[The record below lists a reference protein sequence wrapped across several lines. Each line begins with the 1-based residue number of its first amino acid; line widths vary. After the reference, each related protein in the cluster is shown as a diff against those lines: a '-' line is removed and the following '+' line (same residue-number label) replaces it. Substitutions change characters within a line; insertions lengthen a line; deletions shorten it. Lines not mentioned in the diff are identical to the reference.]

1 MLSGR
6 ADPFARGSYS
16 YVAVGSSGK
25 DYDVLGLPVKNKV
38 FFAGEHTCKEYP
50 DTVGGAM
57 LSGLKAAN
65 QTLAELLGEEA
76 YDLSEL
82 AALGDG
88 EALGELDSD
97 EGELGSDDEA
107 EEDSEEDG
115 AGAEEKEDKD
125 NELRRYEREQ
135 ARRQA
140 KEEERA
146 SSYNERVRV
155 LRILQSL
162 SLRNWDELLDLALT
176 VRTAQG
182 QRVLA
187 QGLLKLSPML
197 LARAAADGELLAALN
212 TILEE
217 RAGDFSR
224 DGPSPVVISLLKLL
238 LRLPADMD
246 AMRAAGLARTLHVRT
261 LRLEVA
267 RHWTAGESGPPK
279 APGTPK
285 TSLPAEQPPAPE
297 QPQQPEDD
305 LLPQARQDEGYLGK
319 EAEAAQAQAEL
330 DRLQQELAEI
340 QARNRT

>member
-1 MLSGR
+1 M
-6 ADPFARGSYS
+6 
-16 YVAVGSSGK
+16 
-25 DYDVLGLPVKNKV
+25 
-38 FFAGEHTCKEYP
+38 
-50 DTVGGAM
+50 
-57 LSGLKAAN
+57 
-65 QTLAELLGEEA
+65 
-76 YDLSEL
+76 
-82 AALGDG
+82 
-88 EALGELDSD
+88 
-97 EGELGSDDEA
+97 
-107 EEDSEEDG
+107 
-115 AGAEEKEDKD
+115 
-125 NELRRYEREQ
+125 
-135 ARRQA
+135 
-140 KEEERA
+140 
-146 SSYNERVRV
+146 RV

-187 QGLLKLSPML
+187 QGLLKPSPML

-246 AMRAAGLARTLHVRT
+246 AMRAAGLARTLHVQLGEHPALLVRN

-267 RHWTAGESGPPK
+267 RHWTAGESGPPR

-340 QARNRT
+340 QARNRTVEDATMPVIAKKKRR